1 MSELAA
7 LHAIVLGR
15 VQGVNYRAFTQRYA
29 ISLDLVGYVR
39 NLPDRS
45 VEVYVEGKKDKLEQL
60 LQVLQKGPSY
70 ARVDSIKSTWL
81 EYTGKYREFSVAD

>member
-7 LHAIVLGR
+7 LHATVRGR
-15 VQGVNYRAFTQRYA
+15 VQGVNYRAFTQRQAY
-29 ISLDLVGYVR
+29 ILGLVGYVR

-45 VEVYVEGKKDKLEQL
+45 VEVHAEGEKEKLEQL

-70 ARVDSIKSTWL
+70 ARVNSVKSTWS
-81 EYTGKYREFSVAD
+81 EYSGKYHVFSVAG